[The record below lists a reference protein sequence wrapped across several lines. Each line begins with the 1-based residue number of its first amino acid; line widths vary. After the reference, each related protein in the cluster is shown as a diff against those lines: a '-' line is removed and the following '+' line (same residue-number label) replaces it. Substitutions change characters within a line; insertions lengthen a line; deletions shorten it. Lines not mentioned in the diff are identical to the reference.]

1 MDPVRNSM
9 TSNNMIQTPLKER
22 PQPLMGQ
29 KGKISNAV
37 LHKRFFAVVLIGAS
51 VFLGGCRER
60 NVNFVTIGTGGV
72 TGIYYPTG
80 VAISRMVNK
89 KFDEYRIK
97 ATVESTSG
105 SVFNVNAVLN
115 GDLVFG
121 VVQSDRQYQA
131 YNGLAEW
138 SKYGKQ
144 TDLRSLFSVHPESIT
159 LIASEKSGIRE
170 IKDLKGKRVNL
181 GNPGSG
187 YLQNSRDVLKAIGL
201 AEDRDLSAEYVKAV
215 EAPGLLQDERIDA
228 FFYTVGHPN
237 SNIKEATS
245 GRIKVFIVPI
255 RGPGI
260 DKMLKKYPY
269 YAESKIAH
277 SFYPYAKNTE
287 DIETIGVKAT
297 FVTSKNVNER
307 IVYAITKEVF
317 DNFEDFKS
325 LHPAYEVL
333 TRENMLSGLSAPIHK
348 GALKYYKE
356 AGLDKHI
363 DSKLIID

>member
-1 MDPVRNSM
+1 
-9 TSNNMIQTPLKER
+9 MITYISPNETVIREKQMKKER
-22 PQPLMGQ
+22 SYAIVLVG
-29 KGKISNAV
+29 ISI
-37 LHKRFFAVVLIGAS
+37 L
-51 VFLGGCRER
+51 LGGCKHRE
-60 NVNFVTIGTGGV
+60 VNFVTIGTGGV

-80 VAISRMVNK
+80 VAICRMINK
-89 KFDEYRIK
+89 KFDEYNIK

-144 TDLRSLFSVHPESIT
+144 IDLRSLFSVHPESIT

-187 YLQNSRDVLKAIGL
+187 YLQNSKDVLKAIGL
-201 AEDRDLSAEYVKAV
+201 TEGDYLSAEYVKAV

-237 SNIKEATS
+237 GNIKEATS

-255 RGPGI
+255 RGPDI
-260 DKMLKKYPY
+260 DKMLKLKEYSY
-269 YAESKIAH
+269 YAKSTIAH
-277 SFYPYAKNTE
+277 SDYPFALNAE

-297 FVTSKNVNER
+297 FVTSKNVDEG

-317 DNFEDFKS
+317 ENFEDFKS

-333 TRENMLSGLSAPIHK
+333 TKKGMLKGLSTPIHK
-348 GALKYYKE
+348 GALKYYRQ

-363 DSKLIID
+363 DPKLIID